1 MIKKAIRSV
10 CVSAILAIASNCVMA
25 QGNAWYVAGGLGASF
40 ANDVD
45 IKQLG
50 ATITTDFDT
59 GIIGSLAIGHS
70 FESLRI
76 EGEFAYMQ
84 NDVSSLKAFGIGV
97 DASGDVSAA
106 SLMANV
112 YYDFDTGSKW
122 KPFIGAG
129 AGYSN
134 VSINNLSSSGFLLAD
149 DDTGVFAY
157 QLKAGIG
164 YAFTDKLDGT
174 VGYRFFGT
182 ADGDFVDSTGLSFT
196 ADGLQNHVIEL
207 GVRYR
212 F

>member
-1 MIKKAIRSV
+1 MIKRTIRSL
-10 CVSAILAIASNCVMA
+10 CVTGALVVASNCVMA
-25 QGNAWYVAGGLGASF
+25 QGNSWYVAGGLGVSF

-50 ATITTDFDT
+50 ATISTDFDT
-59 GIIGSLAIGHS
+59 GAMATAAIGHN
-70 FESLRI
+70 FENLRI

-84 NDVSSLKAFGIGV
+84 NDVSSLKAFGVGV
-97 DASGDVSAA
+97 DASGDVSTA

-129 AGYSN
+129 AGYSS
-134 VSINNLSSSGFLLAD
+134 VSINSLSAGGFLLAD

-164 YAFTDKLDGT
+164 YGFTENLDGT
-174 VGYRFFGT
+174 LGYRFFGT
-182 ADGDFVDSTGLSFT
+182 ADGDFVDTSGTPFT